1 MTPTQK
7 DLVRGTF
14 TLLETKKEIV
24 ADLLYKKLF
33 ELEPKT
39 QSLFRGDMQE
49 QKRKLMR
56 MLVIAVENLDN
67 PEELRP
73 MLFNLG
79 QIHHSFGIEG
89 HQFTSF
95 GEAMMFSL
103 KTVLGKDFTPD
114 VEEAWKSVYLHL
126 ASTMHNHPHHDETV
140 QLPHN

>member
-1 MTPTQK
+1 MTPKQQE
-7 DLVRGTF
+7 LVRATF
-14 TLLETKKEIV
+14 HLMQEQKEFL

-33 ELEPKT
+33 ELEPKARA
-39 QSLFRGDMQE
+39 LFRGDMIE

-56 MLVIAVENLDN
+56 MLQIAVENIDN
-67 PEELRP
+67 HAELQP

-95 GEAMMFSL
+95 GEAMMFAVR
-103 KTVLGKDFTPD
+103 TVLGKDFTQE
-114 VEEAWKSVYLHL
+114 VEDAWKAAYLYL
-126 ASTMHNHPHHDETV
+126 ASTMHNHPKNDNV